1 MRSITIFDNYYEE
14 NNLEKKTSYNMV
26 ENRAQDYLTRFLMYQ
41 MQGIIQKKKEHSKS
55 HVRTECYT
63 ESYIFLFLG
72 YTYFLFSL
80 FLIFTDKKTKNANR
94 VKLFINSINVE
105 DKHIKHVNKKIIK

>member
-14 NNLEKKTSYNMV
+14 NDLEKTSYNMI
-26 ENRAQDYLTRFLMYQ
+26 ENRVQDYLTRFLVSQ
-41 MQGIIQKKKEHSKS
+41 FQDFIQKKKEHSKS

-63 ESYIFLFLG
+63 ESYIFLFHG
-72 YTYFLFSL
+72 STYFLFSL
-80 FLIFTDKKTKNANR
+80 FLIFTDKKIKKANR

-105 DKHIKHVNKKIIK
+105 DKHIKIYK